1 MTRRFCFAGDWPGTE
16 IKKETAALQAEKEE
30 NHGLDGRR
38 GKYKGQS
45 AEGGQ
50 PRPVCIGKR
59 WESSAKAGNDPY
71 HRLGRRRHLL
81 GECASCDILVAEED
95 MLYKHIPLEQVEL
108 LEET

>member
-30 NHGLDGRR
+30 NNGLDGRR

-50 PRPVCIGKR
+50 PRAVCIGKR
-59 WESSAKAGNDPY
+59 WESGAKAGNDPY
-71 HRLGRRRHLL
+71 HRVGRRRHLL
-81 GECASCDILVAEED
+81 GRVRFL
-95 MLYKHIPLEQVEL
+95 
-108 LEET
+108 